1 MAYPTLTSLTGFK
14 RPRGTNGRSITFS
27 GSVPNAQKGSETA
40 TITGVQPGQMIYAVP
55 RSQLTEGLIMNQ
67 PPVVTAVNTV
77 TFYWYNAS
85 GAPIT
90 PGTIIFD
97 YIVF

>member
-1 MAYPTLTSLTGFK
+1 MANATITSLTGYK
-14 RPRGTNGRSITFS
+14 RPRGTDGLSITFS
-27 GSVPNAQKGSETA
+27 TAVTNAQRGSENV
-40 TITGVQPGQMIYAVP
+40 TITGLRLGQMIYAVP

-67 PPVVTAVNTV
+67 PPVITAANTV